1 MERSEAIVSGVAEAH
16 DLARIGRAVDQGQ
29 PGGLRVMAWCACGWH
44 TRPTLTAQ
52 LARSDLDEH
61 VAQAPDSA

>member
-1 MERSEAIVSGVAEAH
+1 MGHTDTRGVDTH
-16 DLARIGRAVDQGQ
+16 DLMRIGRAVDQGQ
-29 PGGLRVMAWCACGWH
+29 PGGLRVMAWCQCGWH

-61 VAQAPDSA
+61 PGRDRR